1 MRTPESAPLPDAVV
15 FIAASVDGYI
25 ARLDGSLDWLPE
37 ADPEEDYGYATF
49 MATVDALVMGRKTYE
64 VVRGFGGD
72 WPYAGTPVVV
82 LSHGQPILPESAE
95 AEVLALSPAD
105 VLAVLGARGARRV
118 YVDGG
123 QTLQAFLRAGLVR
136 ELTVTRIP
144 VLLGDGIP
152 LFGSLPADVA
162 LTHVETQS
170 FSSGLVQ
177 SRYRID
183 G

>member
-1 MRTPESAPLPDAVV
+1 MVRGLAPR
-15 FIAASVDGYI
+15 
-25 ARLDGSLDWLPE
+25 ARLHP
-37 ADPEEDYGYATF
+37 P
-49 MATVDALVMGRKTYE
+49 
-64 VVRGFGGD
+64 
-72 WPYAGTPVVV
+72 
-82 LSHGQPILPESAE
+82 
-95 AEVLALSPAD
+95 
-105 VLAVLGARGARRV
+105 RGARRV

-177 SRYRID
+177 SRYRIE